1 MEVIV
6 WAAAILL
13 FALVGLYAPSPR
25 RPAGKVE
32 QDHSACELVD
42 VRSSALVPNELVAT
56 LCITHDEQ
64 LGPEVWREKMSRE
77 LEALDESGPHAPP
90 AAKRNSEHVVKIIA
104 RDNKRLT
111 EHLSRLAGRE
121 DGERVEIS
129 AWGNGLV
136 RDIHASLDGLP
147 LQKLWEKLPG
157 WDDIPLSEKAWAI
170 LGIPVEQVRKMPAA
184 TVAQDVDAVL
194 RKLGVEQVDPEP
206 SSSWRY
212 SRFRQY
218 GWRIEEIIPS
228 RGVGP
233 DRDHDLMHIRLAK
246 GSRICT
252 LALSRRYYN
261 EWVRQ

>member
-147 LQKLWEKLPG
+147 LQKLWEKLP
-157 WDDIPLSEKAWAI
+157 
-170 LGIPVEQVRKMPAA
+170 AA

-246 GSRICT
+246 GSRICI